1 MLNKFSLRIR
11 LWLVVLIALF
21 GVLTLAAVS
30 ALHVRTLMLE
40 ERKAQIRALT
50 QGAYNILD
58 YYYAQESSGRLS
70 REQAQSLAKEA
81 IRQIRF
87 NGPDGKSDYFYIWT
101 PEGVSVMHALKPEW
115 EGKPMGEKIEDGNGQ
130 KIILELAKLLQ
141 QQTKTYMDTHF
152 VKSNNDPTLYPKLLY
167 AQKFQAWNWIV
178 GTGVYIDEVKQAF
191 HQALLYQGSIA
202 AAVLLLI
209 GSICWLVTQSVLNQ
223 LGGEPAWATKIMQ
236 QVAAG
241 QLNAD
246 LGKTQPGS
254 LVHAL
259 ASMVQSLRNIMT
271 DIHHN
276 ADLLVQHAKVI
287 HIASGQLAKN
297 TDDQADA
304 TNSMAAAIQ
313 QLTAT
318 SSHISDSTEK
328 TEADSCT
335 AANLSKQGK
344 ARVDQA
350 AVAIQSIAST
360 VACGSERIRNL
371 YEQAN
376 RISSI
381 ANVIKDIAGQTNL
394 LALNAAIEAA
404 RAGEQGRGFAVVAD
418 EVRKL
423 AERTSSAT
431 IEIEQMISSIQKET
445 GEAVASMDSA
455 LPEVK
460 QGVDLAQAAAESLHQ
475 IEQGALRTLD
485 HVREMAH
492 AIREQNAASNAI
504 SERVETVAQ
513 TVQEISGTMDHT
525 MHSAKDLEQVA
536 AQLRELIKHFQL

>member
-287 HIASGQLAKN
+287 HIASTQLAKN

-404 RAGEQGRGFAVVAD
+404 RAGEQGRVTVKFFETPRSVFLLPCSARKLLAVDCLERSAVVHSC
-418 EVRKL
+418 R
-423 AERTSSAT
+423 
-431 IEIEQMISSIQKET
+431 
-445 GEAVASMDSA
+445 
-455 LPEVK
+455 
-460 QGVDLAQAAAESLHQ
+460 SL
-475 IEQGALRTLD
+475 RC
-485 HVREMAH
+485 
-492 AIREQNAASNAI
+492 IR
-504 SERVETVAQ
+504 
-513 TVQEISGTMDHT
+513 
-525 MHSAKDLEQVA
+525 
-536 AQLRELIKHFQL
+536 